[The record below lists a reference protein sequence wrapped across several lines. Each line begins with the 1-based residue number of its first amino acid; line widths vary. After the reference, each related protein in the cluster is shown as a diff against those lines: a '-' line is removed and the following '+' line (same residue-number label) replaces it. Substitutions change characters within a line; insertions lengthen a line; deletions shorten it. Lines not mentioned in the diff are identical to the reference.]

1 MSKPLIERHGTGT
14 GTGTATATGTGTTTI
29 TATGIGTGIGAGI
42 GAGKG
47 KGTGTS
53 TGTGKGT
60 GTGTSTRARTKQ
72 ESSLDLPADPPRA
85 GESKQA
91 WVYRQIQERILKG
104 VLAEGARLP
113 STRELAARWQ
123 VSRSTVEAAYDQ
135 LRGEGYTAGTVGSGT
150 YVSAVIPDNFFR
162 RGLPG
167 DGISANTGTSSTG
180 SNSTNTSTRST
191 GRAVTAKSATPPG
204 PTPLFAARTADA
216 SLFPM
221 PAWRKGLMISAQ
233 HVTPSQL
240 ANEESQGWLP
250 LRVQIARYL
259 GAVRGISCEPDQIVI
274 LTGIR
279 DGLDLSA
286 RILLT
291 RQDKVLIEDPGYLTA
306 VPLFSQFTPK
316 VMPIAI
322 DEQGFSVARAKR
334 QRGVKLVHVTPAHQ
348 SPTGITMPVSRRLE
362 LLAWAEE
369 QNCWIVEDDYD
380 SEFNYDSAPLPALK
394 SLDTADRVIHLG
406 SFNKTMFN
414 ALRIGY
420 AVLPKRWVPAFTRAR
435 HTTGRSNSMI
445 EQMTLARFLEDGS
458 FARHIRKARAVYAQ
472 RRDQVMHELAQAMG
486 NAPLRVSG
494 EHAGFHLL
502 WWLPADVDMAGM
514 QARAQAMGIAV
525 LPLSDFCRRVA
536 LPPGLVIGY
545 SGLSEPEIAQ
555 QGAQLRALLA
565 GAVSAA

>member
-1 MSKPLIERHGTGT
+1 MSKPLIGRH
-14 GTGTATATGTGTTTI
+14 GTGTATATTTI
-29 TATGIGTGIGAGI
+29 IATGI
-42 GAGKG
+42 
-47 KGTGTS
+47 
-53 TGTGKGT
+53 GTGKGT
-60 GTGTSTRARTKQ
+60 GTGIGIGKGKGIGTGTSKRARTKQ

-167 DGISANTGTSSTG
+167 DGISANTGTSSTSSTSSTG

-502 WWLPADVDMAGM
+502 WWLPADVDMAGI
-514 QARAQAMGIAV
+514 QARARAMGIAV

-555 QGAQLRALLA
+555 QGEQLRALLA

>member
-14 GTGTATATGTGTTTI
+14 ATATGI
-29 TATGIGTGIGAGI
+29 
-42 GAGKG
+42 
-47 KGTGTS
+47 
-53 TGTGKGT
+53 

-180 SNSTNTSTRST
+180 SNSTNTRTRST

-204 PTPLFAARTADA
+204 LTPLFAARTADA

-322 DEQGFSVARAKR
+322 DEHGFSVARAKR

-514 QARAQAMGIAV
+514 QARARAMDIAV